1 MKFKSYIV
9 LMLLALA
16 VSSCKE
22 SFLDVNTNPNA
33 LPTASPNFVF
43 TNALNVAATNIAGD
57 NNRQGAG
64 ELGFYWAGHWT
75 QSNGYIIS
83 TTQFAYNFT
92 NGDFNFWDNYYDN
105 LNDYQF
111 VIDNADA
118 NNQKFLK
125 GPAKVMKALIFQQ
138 LVDMYGNVPFSDA
151 LLGVKSLAPKFDE
164 QKAVYASLITLLDQA
179 IVDIKANAF
188 ASAFTGSD
196 IVFKGNSTKWA
207 KFANS
212 LKLRILMRQARVS
225 GQDTYIKAEINK
237 IVTEGS
243 GFITGED
250 VGVGSS
256 TFFQPTAGKLNP
268 VYDRWGYDAN
278 GAKRALNN
286 FPRLSEFFINGLK
299 AANDTFRLKRF
310 AYAPGGEG
318 ATAGVSSKPEIA
330 ANYVGV
336 PFGASSGYL
345 PAVSCAVG
353 PSLLVKGDFSRPY
366 VIMTSAEIQLNLAE
380 AKERFAAGVTLP
392 SDAKTYFE
400 AGIAESFRGLGA
412 LPANAAKFIGSG
424 TQDYDYAASTNKLKA
439 IAIQKWLAACNINGL
454 EAWAEYRKTGFPV
467 TPQSVQV
474 TDAKRPVRI
483 FYPGTE
489 FGANKANVDA
499 QGAIDVFATRLFW
512 DID

>member
-1 MKFKSYIV
+1 M
-9 LMLLALA
+9 
-16 VSSCKE
+16 
-22 SFLDVNTNPNA
+22 DVNTNPNA
-33 LPTASPNFVF
+33 LPSALPNFVF
-43 TNALNVAATNIAGD
+43 TNAINVSATNMAGD
-57 NNRQGAG
+57 NTRQGAG
-64 ELGFYWAGHWT
+64 ELGFYWSGHWT

-118 NNQKFLK
+118 NKQPFLK
-125 GPAKVMKALIFQQ
+125 GPAKVMKALIYQQ
-138 LVDMYGNVPFSDA
+138 LVDLYGNIPFTDA
-151 LLGVKSLAPKFDE
+151 LKGVKSLAPKFDD
-164 QKAVYASLITLLDQA
+164 QKAVYASLITLLDEA

-196 IVFKGNSTKWA
+196 IVFKGSTAKWA

-212 LKLRILMRQARVS
+212 LKLRILMRQGRVVS
-225 GQDTYIKAEINK
+225 QEAYIKTEINK

-256 TFFQPTAGKLNP
+256 TFFQPTAFKLNP
-268 VYDRWGYDAN
+268 VYDRWGYDAS
-278 GAKRALNN
+278 GSKRALNN
-286 FPRLSEFFINGLK
+286 FPRLTEFFINGLK

-310 AYAPGGEG
+310 AYATGGEG
-318 ATAGVSSKPEIA
+318 TTAGVSKNPEFT
-330 ANYVGV
+330 ANYVGA

-345 PAVSCAVG
+345 PAAVSALG
-353 PSLLVKGDFSRPY
+353 PNLLVKGDFSKPY
-366 VIMTSAEIQLNLAE
+366 LIMTSAEIQLNLAE
-380 AKERFAAGVTLP
+380 AKERFAAGVNLP

-400 AGIAESFRGLGA
+400 AGISESFRGIGA
-412 LPANAAKFIGSG
+412 GVANAAKFIGSG

-439 IAIQKWLAACNINGL
+439 IAIQKWVASANVNGL

-467 TPQSVQV
+467 TPQSIQV

-483 FYPGTE
+483 FYPSTE
-489 FGANKANVDA
+489 LGANKANVEA